1 MLAILMNLGFAG
13 GGAATPEPTPAP
25 SGGGGRFFTP
35 WEPKKRKFTK
45 KDEKELKKLL
55 LQVVEEE
62 QDPEAELAL
71 QRKAVELAE
80 VSGAISG
87 IKQAVTAAEQAVLAQ
102 ARAHEI
108 TRVEAKRRIEEL
120 EEEEDLILLLAGIF

>member
-1 MLAILMNLGFAG
+1 MLWLMNLGFAG
-13 GGAATPEPTPAP
+13 GGAATPAPTPAP
-25 SGGGGRFFTP
+25 GGGGGRFFTP

-71 QRKAVELAE
+71 QRKATELAQ
-80 VSGAISG
+80 VAGALSG
-87 IKQAVTAAEQAVLAQ
+87 IKQAVTEAEKAVLAQ

-108 TRVEAKRRIEEL
+108 TRVEAKRRIEEI